1 VLRVKSQAV
10 KALLQYFTLERNP
23 DELMK
28 ALKSIPAHDLRF
40 TKNNQQ
46 VDAFFPHASKHF
58 GSITFHFSCKMR
70 CATFPS
76 LQCFDWD
83 SADGFS
89 IPGAFFGLL

>member
-46 VDAFFPHASKHF
+46 VDAFFPHASKAF
-58 GSITFHFSCKMR
+58 WIYYIPLFMQDEMRNFSFT
-70 CATFPS
+70 AV
-76 LQCFDWD
+76 L
-83 SADGFS
+83 
-89 IPGAFFGLL
+89 